1 VGIAALVSFTLAAVA
16 GFGGGVVM
24 LPVIV
29 WAFGVRDAIPI
40 LTIAQL
46 MSNSSRVWFNRS
58 ELSLPVVRW
67 FALGAMPAAVIG
79 GIAFANAPAAALVR
93 ILGIFLLSMVVYRH
107 TRWGRQMSIT
117 LRGFFPLGI
126 ISGFLSAL
134 LGIVG
139 PFMAPFFLAYGLL
152 RGAYIGTEALATVT
166 IHVTKL
172 GVYGSYS
179 FLTPDN
185 LLVGFSIGV
194 VAFLGSYLGR
204 RILARVPDRIFPII
218 IESVL
223 VISGALFLIRG

>member
-1 VGIAALVSFTLAAVA
+1 
-16 GFGGGVVM
+16 
-24 LPVIV
+24 
-29 WAFGVRDAIPI
+29 
-40 LTIAQL
+40 
-46 MSNSSRVWFNRS
+46 
-58 ELSLPVVRW
+58 
-67 FALGAMPAAVIG
+67 
-79 GIAFANAPAAALVR
+79 
-93 ILGIFLLSMVVYRH
+93 
-107 TRWGRQMSIT
+107 
-117 LRGFFPLGI
+117 
-126 ISGFLSAL
+126 
-134 LGIVG
+134 
-139 PFMAPFFLAYGLL
+139 MAPFFLAYGLL